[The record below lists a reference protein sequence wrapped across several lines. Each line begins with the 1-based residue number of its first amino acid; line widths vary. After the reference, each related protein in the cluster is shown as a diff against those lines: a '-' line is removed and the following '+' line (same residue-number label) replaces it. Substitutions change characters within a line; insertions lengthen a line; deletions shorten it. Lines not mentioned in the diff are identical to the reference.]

1 MTTLWDTS
9 GTEVVKAL
17 SAERRAAGAV
27 AFGLALTLV
36 VVTDQRSVDEAETAA
51 TTAASAHPC
60 RTLFVVRRHTEAPDP
75 RLDAEV
81 LVGDRLGPGEAV
93 VMRMYGRLALHAES
107 VVLPLLAPD
116 APVVTWWHDAP
127 PDKIAYDPL
136 GVFADRRLTDVMR
149 CSDPLKGLQQRAE
162 DYAPGDTD
170 LAWANITG
178 WRSLI
183 AASYDSM
190 SGTPR
195 SATVTGPAH
204 PSTALMIG
212 WLRSRLNIAVELD
225 QTRDSF
231 MKQVKVV
238 LDDDTLMV
246 TRHDRRSAVLHRSD
260 QGDRVQPLATRDL
273 GDLLAEEVKR
283 LDADGVYAEALE
295 AWTGVKGLAQ
305 RSPLRTHIWRDPMQE
320 AAGTDTPASDANPGT
335 SGTAG
340 AQGAAQERPPG
351 APARRGGRTRTGGAS
366 AARGDTKPAA
376 AVSESNGAAA
386 STPADQA

>member
-1 MTTLWDTS
+1 MTTLWDTT

-36 VVTDQRSVDEAETAA
+36 VVTDQRSVDEAEAAA

-60 RTLFVVRRHTEAPDP
+60 RTLLVVRRHTEAPDP

-127 PDKIAYDPL
+127 PDRIAYDPL
-136 GVFADRRLTDVMR
+136 GVFAYRRVTDVMR
-149 CSDPLKGLQQRAE
+149 CTDPLKGLQQRAE

-183 AASYDSM
+183 AASFDSM
-190 SGTPR
+190 HGSPT

-212 WLRSRLNIAVELD
+212 WLRSRLNIPVEFTE
-225 QTRDSF
+225 TRDAF
-231 MKQVKVV
+231 MRQVKVV
-238 LDDDTLMV
+238 LTDDTVTV
-246 TRHDRRSAVLHRSD
+246 TRHDRRSAVLHRTD
-260 QGDRVQPLATRDL
+260 QGDRIQPLATRDL
-273 GDLLAEEVKR
+273 GDLLSEEVKR
-283 LDADGVYAEALE
+283 LDTDGVYAEALE
-295 AWTGVKGLAQ
+295 AWTGVTGLGG
-305 RSPLRTHIWRDPMQE
+305 RPSVRTHIWRDPSQE
-320 AAGTDTPASDANPGT
+320 AAGTDSPAADAMGGT
-335 SGTAG
+335 SGS
-340 AQGAAQERPPG
+340 EG
-351 APARRGGRTRTGGAS
+351 APVAQAAPAAPSRRGGRSKADQATPRGG
-366 AARGDTKPAA
+366 GQPAA